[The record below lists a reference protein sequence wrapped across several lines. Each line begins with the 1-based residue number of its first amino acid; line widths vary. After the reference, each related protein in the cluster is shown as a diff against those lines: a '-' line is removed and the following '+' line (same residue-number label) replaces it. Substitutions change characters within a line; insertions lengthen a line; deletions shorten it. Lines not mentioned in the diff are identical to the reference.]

1 MNQTDG
7 ARLSRRTL
15 AALAGAAL
23 VAPAA
28 LRSTAD
34 AAQGASATPAPVLPP
49 TPACDDDPE
58 PTQPQME
65 GPFFTPDAPERT
77 DLRDPGLPGEALSL
91 AGFVLDRACR
101 PLVGAL
107 LEFWQA
113 DAAGVY
119 DNEGFTLRGH
129 QFADEAGRWRLET
142 VLPGLYPGRTRHIH
156 VKLQGEGGPPLTTQL
171 YFPDEP
177 GNDGDFLFDP
187 ALLVE
192 WADPVAGEPLRARFD
207 FVLETGEGRE
217 TR

>member
-1 MNQTDG
+1 MDPFADPRFT
-7 ARLSRRTL
+7 RRTL

-28 LRSTAD
+28 GRAF
-34 AAQGASATPAPVLPP
+34 AQEPTATPGALLPATPECDDGPAP
-49 TPACDDDPE
+49 TP
-58 PTQPQME
+58 PQTA
-65 GPFFTPDAPERT
+65 GPFFTPNTPERT
-77 DLRDPGLPGEALSL
+77 DLREPGLPGEPLSL

-101 PLVGAL
+101 PLPGAL

-129 QFADEAGRWRLET
+129 QFSDEAGRWRLET
-142 VLPGLYPGRTRHIH
+142 VWPGLYPGRTRHIH
-156 VKLQGEGGPPLTTQL
+156 VAVQAPGQPPLTTQL

-177 GNDGDFLFDP
+177 GNAGDFLFDP

-192 WADPVAGEPLRARFD
+192 WDDPDAAAPLLARFD
-207 FVLETGEGRE
+207 FVLETGEG
-217 TR
+217 